1 MREGVVS
8 GLVEAKFKEQ
18 AASKGKKPAK
28 YMKELV
34 ASGVTQ
40 SQMAEALGCT
50 RQAIGRIAKKY
61 GVVFPGCEIDI
72 DAVALARWG
81 ESFDDH
87 VQSNP
92 DKRYIDM
99 AEELGVSLS
108 TFKRR
113 IKRMGINRRT
123 SAA

>member
-1 MREGVVS
+1 MT
-8 GLVEAKFKEQ
+8 GLVETKFRAYAK
-18 AASKGKKPAK
+18 KKRKDPAV

-34 ASGVTQ
+34 ESGVTQ
-40 SQMAEALGCT
+40 SALADTLGCT

-61 GVVFPGCEIDI
+61 GVTFPGCEIDI
-72 DAVALARWG
+72 DAVALAKWG

-87 VQSNP
+87 VQGNP
-92 DKRYIDM
+92 DHRYVDM
-99 AEELGVSLS
+99 AADLGISLS

-113 IKRMGINRRT
+113 VKDMGINRRT